1 MIFEPLLNIEMIIF
15 AVPSIGMVPFVGSGR
30 SVHGSIHTEE
40 LRKNAVCSGNKNNA
54 VCRNEK

>member
-40 LRKNAVCSGNKNNA
+40 LRKQCGLFWEQEQCSVSK
-54 VCRNEK
+54 